1 MQLHRL
7 RPPALFK
14 ELATSGEL
22 SIPDRSTSRWVDFCS
37 GEMMRKW
44 EWWPTEWRLL
54 QRKRNHLGIWGQ
66 FGLQNRKM
74 SCTFSADDTHDP
86 TTNDEFRNAHGRC
99 SGKERKWKE
108 AHQQNS
114 AIFSRTRLIIDR
126 PKARKHRRT
135 WRLGVF
141 NENLMK
147 APLLVIGFK
156 DLRVSYGFL
165 HTWDEDLLNSTYYF
179 HIIFLG

>member
-1 MQLHRL
+1 MAMLNNQRVRYIKTMVMNGGFPPRTWWSSYIKIWLLKLLKLTPRRMKNMDFKPRNELHI
-7 RPPALFK
+7 FC
-14 ELATSGEL
+14 
-22 SIPDRSTSRWVDFCS
+22 RWHTWPNH
-37 GEMMRKW
+37 KW
-44 EWWPTEWRLL
+44 WVQECTWKVFR
-54 QRKRNHLGIWGQ
+54 QR
-66 FGLQNRKM
+66 
-74 SCTFSADDTHDP
+74 
-86 TTNDEFRNAHGRC
+86 
-99 SGKERKWKE
+99 KE

-141 NENLMK
+141 NENFMK

-165 HTWDEDLLNSTYYF
+165 HTWDEDLLNSTYYV